1 MVPYGQTEGD
11 DGQLLLQARQGSPEA
26 IAQLLNRAL
35 NPRGIGARVYTE
47 AEGLVVWLESM
58 AVPPQAEMVTFI
70 QQGLSQLAIANLE
83 RVRVVGGKPGLPTND
98 YAWQEAIRLSPGAQ
112 PPPIQANAALPITQF
127 EVGHE
132 GATGPCIAYAD
143 KVLYPSSHGV
153 VVMQAPAQTAGRVRA
168 RPAPNPLQSCLPV
181 DDAIGREAELEG
193 AIAALKTAQPV
204 AFYGASGL
212 GKTTLLRL
220 ITHHPMA
227 RQRYPD
233 GIVYRHGQ
241 SQSLADLLASLF
253 DAFFEYDA
261 PLPRKPTLDQIQ
273 QSFQR
278 RQALVVLDDV
288 ELSPSDLKA
297 LIDPLKSLNFVVASA
312 ELKEISESFT
322 MPLGGLDPAEALTF
336 VEQCLGR
343 TVGADERPA
352 AEALCQRLHG
362 VPLRLRQAI
371 ALVAN
376 RHLTLAKLAQYVS
389 TPTPLENLLLRS
401 CAALPEAE
409 RRILAALGVIGAVAI
424 RTQHIAGLTGNPTPQ
439 SALDALIQRG
449 LLTSDGTQHTLAE
462 NLVQPLREHW
472 NLTPWVQPV
481 VNYFMDWARK
491 NAQEPNVLALD
502 GSLLLG
508 VMRRAAEHQRWS
520 EVLQGARLLDGAFVL
535 SGQWDRWRDIWQLA
549 LQAGQAL
556 GEQAAIAQAYHQLGT
571 RALCLN
577 DTLTAHTYLTQATQL
592 RQALGNTTAASTS
605 HHNLQ
610 WLLPAPGQQS
620 QPGGAIATTT
630 APVAPVAAGT
640 APYPPE
646 AVAPFSAQTAYTE
659 AEPQGIPAIAQVALV
674 ATLFLGLG
682 GFLAFQMNQNR
693 PGVAVTPD
701 RLEFGS
707 QERNK
712 TSAPQT
718 LTLQNNGE
726 GLLELIPL
734 SPSGTHPTDFQ
745 ITADDCGQKP
755 LLPTETCTAQI
766 TFTPQAEGSRTAEVL
781 VSNRTRSFTQRI
793 ELTGDSPAVV
803 EAGPITLSFQP
814 GNLDFGDYN
823 LNQQSDFR
831 RIVLRNESNQP
842 VTIQAISPVGDASAD
857 FPTNHDC
864 TGAPLIA
871 GQSCSINIAFR
882 PSLAGQRTANL
893 AVSDTANNLWNV
905 PIRGNGLSQQP
916 QDPALSLRPG
926 SLNFGEI
933 QVAQFSPEQIV
944 TVSNTGNQALTVS
957 NVSLETDNG
966 FSLRR
971 NTCTREPLQPN
982 GSCSIGLVFSPQAAG
997 EQSGELII
1005 DSNDPRGNARIYLG
1019 GSGIIP
1025 AVSAIGVTPSQ
1036 LDFGTIELEN
1046 ASRPQ
1051 TVTLRNT
1058 GNEVLTI
1065 GSIQAT
1071 GNGDFISANDGQ
1083 IGANCANSPLQ
1094 PGQVCR
1100 FEVVFLP
1107 YVEGDRAAQLTI
1119 TSNAPQGAIA
1129 IPLQGQ
1135 GLLERFATL
1144 SVSPSNLSF
1153 GSYAVGGSSPP
1164 QNLTLINS
1172 GGAPLTLRNLT
1183 IGGMNANDFSP
1194 SSDSSLNRIQC
1205 SNITLQPGEN
1215 CGLQIFFNP
1224 IGEGDRRAFLLIPSN
1239 DPNGDLRVN
1248 FNGLGTVV
1256 PPQPQPRVD

>member
-35 NPRGIGARVYTE
+35 NPRGIGARVYQE

-70 QQGLSQLAIANLE
+70 QQGLSQLAIPHLE

-112 PPPIQANAALPITQF
+112 PPPIPASAALPITQF
-127 EVGHE
+127 EVGQE

-153 VVMQAPAQTAGRVRA
+153 VVMQAPAQTAGIVRS
-168 RPAPNPLQSCLPV
+168 RPAPKPVQSSPPV

-193 AIAALKTAQPV
+193 AIAALQNAQPV

-220 ITHHPMA
+220 IAHHPMA
-227 RQRYPD
+227 RQLYPD

-241 SQSLADLLASLF
+241 SQSLSDLLDSLF

-261 PLPRKPTLDQIQ
+261 PLPRKPTLDQIR

-278 RQALVVLDDV
+278 RQALVVLDDM

-297 LIDPLKSLNFVVASA
+297 LIDPLKSLNFVVAST
-312 ELKEISESFT
+312 ELTEISESFT
-322 MPLGGLDPAEALTF
+322 MPLGGLDRAEALTF

-343 TVGADERPA
+343 AVGADEQPA
-352 AEALCQRLHG
+352 TATLCQHFQG

-376 RHLTLAKLAQYVS
+376 RHLTLAKLAQHVPA
-389 TPTPLENLLLRS
+389 PTPLENLLLRS

-409 RRILAALGVIGAVAI
+409 RRILAALGVIGAVAV
-424 RTQHIAGLTGNPTPQ
+424 RTQHIGGLTGNPTPQ

-481 VNYFMDWARK
+481 VNYFMGWARK
-491 NAQEPNVLALD
+491 NAQEPSVLALD
-502 GSLLLG
+502 GNLLLW
-508 VMRRAAEHQRWS
+508 VMNRAAEHQRWS

-535 SGQWDRWRDIWQLA
+535 TGQWDRWRAVWQLA

-556 GEQAAIAQAYHQLGT
+556 GDQAAIAQAYHQLGT

-577 DTLTAHTYLTQATQL
+577 DTLTAHTYLTQAIHL

-610 WLLPAPGQQS
+610 WLLPDPGHQP
-620 QPGGAIATTT
+620 QPGGAIAMTPAT
-630 APVAPVAAGT
+630 AAVGAD
-640 APYPPE
+640 PYTPE
-646 AVAPFSAQTAYTE
+646 AVAPFSPQTAYTE

-712 TSAPQT
+712 TSEPQT
-718 LTLQNNGE
+718 LTLQNTGA
-726 GLLELIPL
+726 GPLELIPL
-734 SPSGTHPTDFQ
+734 STTGTHPTDFQ
-745 ITADDCGQKP
+745 ITADDCGQAP

-766 TFTPQAEGSRTAEVL
+766 TFTPQAEGSRSAEVL

-793 ELTGDSPAVV
+793 ALSGDSPAGV

-842 VTIQAISPVGDASAD
+842 VTIQAISPVGDANAD

-864 TGAPLIA
+864 TGAPLVA

-882 PSLAGQRTANL
+882 PSLAGRRTANL

-905 PIRGNGLSQQP
+905 PLRGNGLSRQP

-926 SLNFGEI
+926 SLNFGDI
-933 QVAQFSPEQIV
+933 QVAQFSPEQLV
-944 TVSNTGNQALTVS
+944 TVSNTGNQALTMA
-957 NVSLETDNG
+957 NVRLEASNG
-966 FSLRR
+966 FSIRR
-971 NTCTREPLQPN
+971 NTCTREPLQPS
-982 GSCSIGLVFSPQAAG
+982 GSCSIGLVFSPQTAG
-997 EQSGELII
+997 GQSGELII
-1005 DSNDPRGNARIYLG
+1005 DSNDPRGSARIYLG
-1019 GSGIIP
+1019 GTGIIP

-1036 LDFGTIELEN
+1036 LDFGTVELEN

-1058 GNEVLTI
+1058 GDDVLTI

-1071 GNGDFISANDGQ
+1071 GNGDFLSASDGP
-1083 IGANCANSPLQ
+1083 IGENCANRPLQ

-1119 TSNAPQGAIA
+1119 MSNAPQGAIA
-1129 IPLQGQ
+1129 IPLRGR

-1144 SVSPSNLSF
+1144 SVSPANLSF
-1153 GSYAVGGSSPP
+1153 GSYAVGDSSPP

-1172 GGAPLTLRNLT
+1172 GGAPLTIRNLT

-1194 SSDSSLNRIQC
+1194 SSDSSLTRIQC

-1248 FNGLGTVV
+1248 FNGFGTAV
-1256 PPQPQPRVD
+1256 PPQPQPRVE